1 MVLDPLSLQCL
12 IHPCLLCFS
21 ACAGVIKEVVDTHK
35 LREKLAMLVTD
46 NAANMVLA
54 RRLVVE
60 SDGFKH
66 ILQMRWVGGLHAL
79 HLLHQCALL
88 FALLYGAV
96 LCCAALCLCVVLVQR
111 CAKLGQ
117 LVMCS

>member
-1 MVLDPLSLQCL
+1 VILDPLSLQCL

-66 ILQMRWVGGLHAL
+66 ILQMRWVGGWVVVWCCFVL
-79 HLLHQCALL
+79 C
-88 FALLYGAV
+88 GAV
-96 LCCAALCLCVVLVQR
+96 PVCTASAALRKALAVAHVQ
-111 CAKLGQ
+111 LI
-117 LVMCS
+117 LFTSE

>member
-1 MVLDPLSLQCL
+1 
-12 IHPCLLCFS
+12 
-21 ACAGVIKEVVDTHK
+21 VDTHK

-66 ILQMRWVGGLHAL
+66 ILQMRWVGGLHVYTFHVYVRCCL
-79 HLLHQCALL
+79 RCCMVLLCA
-88 FALLYGAV
+88 V
-96 LCCAALCLCVVLVQR
+96 RCCACVYCWCSAAQSFGSCP
-111 CAKLGQ
+111 CAVDTFQK
-117 LVMCS
+117 